1 MLPRVVIGRAWW
13 RDRGGAGASE
23 LTLRKIRAVVWC
35 RRVRTQHRDAAGVAQ
50 LAQHFGSG
58 VAGAAS
64 ANDDDGTG
72 YVGRGDG
79 ARRHQ
84 PFAHVSH
91 AIALLDAP
99 AGHRVECRSAQYLA
113 AAQPEARMVPRAT
126 DRVADQKPVSEWG
139 AVVCAGRADRK
150 QLVAT
155 SCHEDRYIVDV
166 PEQHGAVGDFGERN
180 ALDEVR
186 PIEGFGGIAHSR
198 PSLEAPGRRIK
209 SQASEKIQRPIGNT
223 ISMG

>member
-1 MLPRVVIGRAWW
+1 MHMWQVSARQRKSHRIGAGCKQQCVVAVSAAVVEFDLLRFRVDAGDAHMEYQVDMLPRVVIGGARW
-13 RDRGGAGASE
+13 RDGGGAGTSE
-23 LTLRKIRAVVWC
+23 ITLRKIRAVVWC
-35 RRVRTQHRDAAGVAQ
+35 RRVRAQHRDAAGVAQ

-166 PEQHGAVGDFGERN
+166 PC
-180 ALDEVR
+180 L
-186 PIEGFGGIAHSR
+186 
-198 PSLEAPGRRIK
+198 LY
-209 SQASEKIQRPIGNT
+209 
-223 ISMG
+223 